1 MGDSVQLSCVTAPS
15 NPAARINWS
24 MNGRPLSNSTFKTTR
39 SLDGGWV
46 TSSNITLSIDS
57 QSRTFITVCHALNA
71 ELSQNVVGSHT
82 VNVLC
87 KLKKTLLPSRF
98 SVAVASSYA

>member
-1 MGDSVQLSCVTAPS
+1 MDVFLSGATQAKVGDAVQLSCVTAPS
-15 NPAARINWS
+15 NPPARINWS
-24 MNGRPLSNSTFKTTR
+24 MNGRPLTNGTYKTL
-39 SLDGGWV
+39 SSSGGGWV
-46 TSSNITLSIDS
+46 SSSNITLNIDS

-87 KLKKTLLPSRF
+87 K
-98 SVAVASSYA
+98 

>member
-1 MGDSVQLSCVTAPS
+1 
-15 NPAARINWS
+15 

-46 TSSNITLSIDS
+46 TSSNITLNIDS
-57 QSRTFITVCHALNA
+57 QSRTFITVCHALNP

-87 KLKKTLLPSRF
+87 KLKKTLLPLRF